1 MRKARQGYQLQRAVP
16 KDCQVFIGKKV
27 WVETGIKTLNEARA
41 RVPSFVSRT
50 DELIATAR
58 GQSNL
63 TTDELMEQLPALIP
77 EAERED
83 IELALQ
89 MLSLGGVDAIT
100 KEEAARVSE
109 LLQGVAKPSP
119 LFTADDLINAR
130 IKTEAPAPRTVVGWR
145 KELRLFMDFSRCV
158 SPLSYTEKQALAYL
172 QRSVVAEGR

>member
-1 MRKARQGYQLQRAVP
+1 MSFPGYVREARQGFQLQRAVP
-16 KDCQVFIGKKV
+16 KYCQAFIGKKV
-27 WVETGIKTLNEARA
+27 KVETGIKTLNEARA
-41 RVPSFVSRT
+41 RVPSFVNRT

-172 QRSVVAEGR
+172 